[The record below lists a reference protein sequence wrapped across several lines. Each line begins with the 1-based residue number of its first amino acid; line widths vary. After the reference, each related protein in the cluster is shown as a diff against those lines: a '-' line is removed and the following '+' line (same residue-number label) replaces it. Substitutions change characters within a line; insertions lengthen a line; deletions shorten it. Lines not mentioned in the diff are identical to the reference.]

1 MKKLV
6 LMMVGLFLLS
16 SAYAQDKAALKAQ
29 KEAEKAAKSTFKKA
43 KTIYETSIPN
53 KEFGRT
59 VTDFE
64 KLSTALPLI
73 ESAVQNEY
81 TNKDVDTWKVASDI
95 QYEYYQKE
103 NNELKAADPDN
114 EQLKKKFLETNMKL
128 INYCQK
134 YDELV
139 SLAPKMKPEEKSDIH
154 QRNQFIAANSAIPL
168 LQEAQNASNS
178 NNQEELKLGVKY
190 AEIFLSLM
198 EKSNLMK
205 DLEKNTLTKSFTK
218 EQINDWLTMAKVF
231 RAQSYFNI
239 SDTPEETIVSA
250 YEGLMNTKYKDR
262 AYNYLSNYFSQK
274 DKAKQNKY
282 LKAGIDALKDDP
294 EQKEQRAQFAAIY
307 AQNLYNNGEYEKDGN
322 KDALKQ
328 AIQFIKDEFSDYGYA
343 TNAYQMEGEM
353 LNKEKKYKEAK
364 DIFLAAKAKFPD
376 EDKFLILAAG
386 SAWDDA
392 RTAQAAGSKNYE
404 QLAKEA
410 IDLYKELEATM
421 PSDPTYWG
429 GRLYIL
435 YTNTKQQALADK
447 YKKYYQAK

>member
-29 KEAEKAAKSTFKKA
+29 KEAEKEAKSTFKKA

-103 NNELKAADPDN
+103 NNDLKADPDN

-134 YDELV
+134 YDEYL
-139 SLAPKMKPEEKSDIH
+139 PQETKMKPEERSTIH
-154 QRNQFIAANSAIPL
+154 QQNQIKAANSALPL
-168 LQEAQNASNS
+168 LQAAQNASNS
-178 NNQEELKLGVKY
+178 DDQEELKLGVKY
-190 AEIFLSLM
+190 ADTFLDIM
-198 EKSNLMK
+198 EKSSLMK
-205 DLEKNTLTKSFTK
+205 DLEQNTLTKNFTR
-218 EQINDWLTMAKVF
+218 EQIDEWLTYAKVF

-239 SDTPEETIVSA
+239 PGTPEETIVSA
-250 YEGLMNTKYKDR
+250 YEGLMNTKYKGV
-262 AYNYLSNYFSQK
+262 AYNSLSNYFREK

-282 LKAGIDALKDDP
+282 LRAGIDALKGDA
-294 EQKEQRAQFAAIY
+294 EQKDLRTNFAFILM
-307 AQNLYNNGEYEKDGN
+307 QNLYNGGEYEKDGN
-322 KDALKQ
+322 KEPLKQ
-328 AIQFIKDEFSDYGYA
+328 AIKLIKDEFSDDE
-343 TNAYQMEGEM
+343 NAVNAFLMDGQIAFD
-353 LNKEKKYKEAK
+353 EKKYAEAK
-364 DIFLAAKAKFPD
+364 EIYQTAYAKFPD
-376 EDKFLILAAG
+376 EERCLIMAAR
-386 SAWDDA
+386 SAWMVAQTNGSKKADLEEA
-392 RTAQAAGSKNYE
+392 IKLFKQLEAISPNEPEYWGESLYILYNNTEQTAQAA
-404 QLAKEA
+404 
-410 IDLYKELEATM
+410 
-421 PSDPTYWG
+421 
-429 GRLYIL
+429 
-435 YTNTKQQALADK
+435 K
-447 YKKYYQAK
+447 YKKYYKAK

>member
-29 KEAEKAAKSTFKKA
+29 KEAEKEAKSTFKKA

-103 NNELKAADPDN
+103 NNDLKADPDN

-134 YDELV
+134 YDEYL
-139 SLAPKMKPEEKSDIH
+139 PQETKMKPEERSTIH
-154 QRNQFIAANSAIPL
+154 QQNQIKVANSALPL
-168 LQEAQNASNS
+168 LQAAQNASNS
-178 NNQEELKLGVKY
+178 DDQEELKLGVKY
-190 AEIFLSLM
+190 ADTFLDIM
-198 EKSNLMK
+198 EKSSLMK
-205 DLEKNTLTKSFTK
+205 DLEQNTLTKNFTR
-218 EQINDWLTMAKVF
+218 EQIDEWLTYAKVF

-239 SDTPEETIVSA
+239 PGTPEETIVSA
-250 YEGLMNTKYKDR
+250 YEGLMNTKYKGV
-262 AYNYLSNYFSQK
+262 AYNSLSNYFREK

-282 LKAGIDALKDDP
+282 LRAGIDALKGDA
-294 EQKEQRAQFAAIY
+294 EQKDLRTNFAFILM
-307 AQNLYNNGEYEKDGN
+307 QNLYNGGEYEKDGN
-322 KDALKQ
+322 KEPLKQ
-328 AIQFIKDEFSDYGYA
+328 AIKLIKDEFSDDE
-343 TNAYQMEGEM
+343 NAVNAFLMDGQIAFD
-353 LNKEKKYKEAK
+353 EKKYAEAK
-364 DIFLAAKAKFPD
+364 EIYQTAYAKFPD
-376 EDKFLILAAG
+376 EERCLIMAAR
-386 SAWDDA
+386 SAWMVAQTNGSKKADLEEA
-392 RTAQAAGSKNYE
+392 IKLFKQLEAISPNEPEYWGESLYILYNNTEQTAQAA
-404 QLAKEA
+404 
-410 IDLYKELEATM
+410 
-421 PSDPTYWG
+421 
-429 GRLYIL
+429 
-435 YTNTKQQALADK
+435 K
-447 YKKYYQAK
+447 YKKYYKAK

>member
-6 LMMVGLFLLS
+6 LMMVGLFLFS

-103 NNELKAADPDN
+103 NNDLKADPDN

-134 YDELV
+134 YDEYL
-139 SLAPKMKPEEKSDIH
+139 PQETKMKPEERSTIH
-154 QRNQFIAANSAIPL
+154 QQNQIKAANSALPL
-168 LQEAQNASNS
+168 LQAAQNASNS
-178 NNQEELKLGVKY
+178 DDQEELKLGVKY
-190 AEIFLSLM
+190 ADTFLDIM
-198 EKSNLMK
+198 EKSSLMK
-205 DLEKNTLTKSFTK
+205 DLEQNTLTKNFTR
-218 EQINDWLTMAKVF
+218 EQIDEWLTYAKVF

-239 SDTPEETIVSA
+239 PGTPEETIVSA
-250 YEGLMNTKYKDR
+250 YEGLMNTKYKGV
-262 AYNYLSNYFSQK
+262 AYNSLSNYFREK

-282 LKAGIDALKDDP
+282 LRAGIDALKGDA
-294 EQKEQRAQFAAIY
+294 EQKDLRTNFAFILM
-307 AQNLYNNGEYEKDGN
+307 QNLYNGGEYEKDGN
-322 KDALKQ
+322 KEPLKQ
-328 AIQFIKDEFSDYGYA
+328 AIKLIKDEFSDDE
-343 TNAYQMEGEM
+343 NAVNAFLMDGQIAFD
-353 LNKEKKYKEAK
+353 EKKYAEAK
-364 DIFLAAKAKFPD
+364 EIYQTAYAKFPD
-376 EDKFLILAAG
+376 EERCLIMAAR
-386 SAWDDA
+386 SAWMVAQTNGSKKADLEEA
-392 RTAQAAGSKNYE
+392 IKLFKQLEAISPNEPEYWGESLYILYNNTEQTAQAA
-404 QLAKEA
+404 
-410 IDLYKELEATM
+410 
-421 PSDPTYWG
+421 
-429 GRLYIL
+429 
-435 YTNTKQQALADK
+435 K
-447 YKKYYQAK
+447 YKKYYKAK